1 MLIGAFDQASLKELL
16 QTKLVKVIVHDCD
29 EYVKNN
35 DATFGVGQATF
46 TFKDFLRPFTR
57 DLTLR
62 SDVFPM
68 KRQTVDDS
76 KILDLN
82 ATARKN
88 DKNVEL
94 SSPYLINM
102 TYCIV
107 QASLAYPIG
116 PFDENFELHKLSRA

>member
-35 DATFGVGQATF
+35 DATFGVGQAT
-46 TFKDFLRPFTR
+46 FTR

-102 TYCIV
+102 TYCII